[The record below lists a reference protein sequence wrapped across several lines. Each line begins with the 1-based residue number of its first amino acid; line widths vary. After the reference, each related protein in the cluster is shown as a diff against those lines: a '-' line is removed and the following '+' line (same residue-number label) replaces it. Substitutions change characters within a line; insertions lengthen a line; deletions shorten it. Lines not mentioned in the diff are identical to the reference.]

1 MNTLNGR
8 QNQGSDLKLPA
19 SPDNYEG
26 FVKIELRIDFIFLT
40 MFQLIT
46 ADKLVV
52 DTKYMILLRMCYH
65 SGVFKGKI
73 RSFNTT
79 CFVFD
84 EIYDLVCKK
93 SVRSPLYLTSD
104 YRYYE
109 FISDEPQWQM
119 ERRAVNLIVRR
130 LIGDDCFTW

>member
-1 MNTLNGR
+1 
-8 QNQGSDLKLPA
+8 
-19 SPDNYEG
+19 
-26 FVKIELRIDFIFLT
+26 
-40 MFQLIT
+40 MFQTIT

-52 DTKYMILLRMCYH
+52 DKKYMILFRQGHH
-65 SGVFKGKI
+65 SGVFKGKM

-109 FISDEPQWQM
+109 FISNQPQWQM

-130 LIGDDCFTW
+130 LIGDDCFEW

>member
-1 MNTLNGR
+1 
-8 QNQGSDLKLPA
+8 
-19 SPDNYEG
+19 
-26 FVKIELRIDFIFLT
+26 
-40 MFQLIT
+40 MFQTISS
-46 ADKLVV
+46 DKLVV
-52 DTKYMILLRMCYH
+52 DTKYMILFRQGYH

-73 RSFNTT
+73 RSFNTP

-84 EIYDLVCKK
+84 EMYDLVCKK
-93 SVRSPLYLTSD
+93 SVRRPIYLTSD